1 MKTLIRKFSRTA
13 ITVVLVILAFI
24 AIFNAWVYYTESPW
38 TRDARFS
45 ADVVAIA
52 PDVSGLITQV
62 NVHDN
67 QLVKKGQVLFTI
79 DQPRYQ
85 KALEEAQADVAYYQ
99 VLAQEKRQEA
109 GRRNRLGVQ
118 AMFNAWVYYTES
130 PWTRDA
136 RFSADVVA
144 IAPDVSGLITQVNVH
159 DNQLVKK
166 GQVLFTIDQPR
177 YQKALEEAQAD
188 VAYYQVLAQEKR
200 QEAGRRNR
208 LGVQAMSR
216 EEIDQANNVLQ
227 TVLHQLAKAQATRD
241 LAKLD
246 LERTVIRAPA
256 DGWVTNLNVYTGE
269 FITRG
274 STAVALVKQNSFY
287 VLAYME
293 ETKLEGVRPGYRA
306 EITPLGSNKVLKG
319 TVDSVA
325 AGVTNASSTSDDK
338 GMATIDSNLEWVRLA
353 QRVPVR
359 IRLDNQQ
366 ENIWPAGTTATVV
379 VTGKQ
384 DRDESQDSFFRKMAH
399 RLREFG

>member
-1 MKTLIRKFSRTA
+1 MKTLTRNISRTA
-13 ITVVLVILAFI
+13 ITMVLVILAFI
-24 AIFNAWVYYTESPW
+24 AIFRAWVFYTESPW

-52 PDVSGLITQV
+52 PDVAGLITQV

-67 QLVKKGQVLFTI
+67 QLVKQGQVLFTI

-85 KALEEAQADVAYYQ
+85 KALEEAEADVAYYEAL
-99 VLAQEKRQEA
+99 VNEKRREA
-109 GRRNRLGVQ
+109 GRRN
-118 AMFNAWVYYTES
+118 
-130 PWTRDA
+130 
-136 RFSADVVA
+136 
-144 IAPDVSGLITQVNVH
+144 
-159 DNQLVKK
+159 K
-166 GQVLFTIDQPR
+166 
-177 YQKALEEAQAD
+177 
-188 VAYYQVLAQEKR
+188 
-200 QEAGRRNR
+200 

-216 EEIDQANNVLQ
+216 EEIDQANNTLQ

-256 DGWVTNLNVYTGE
+256 NGWITNLNVYAGE

-274 STAVALVKQNSFY
+274 STAVALVKQDSFY
-287 VLAYME
+287 ILAYME
-293 ETKLEGVRPGYRA
+293 ETKLEGVRAGYRA

-325 AGVTNASSTSDDK
+325 AGVTNASSSIDSK

-359 IRLDNQQ
+359 IRLDSQQ
-366 ENIWPAGTTATVV
+366 GNLWPAGTTATVV
-379 VTGKQ
+379 VTGEK
-384 DRDESQDSFFRKMAH
+384 DRDASQDSFFRKIAH
-399 RLREFG
+399 RLRELG

>member
-1 MKTLIRKFSRTA
+1 MKTLTRKISRTA
-13 ITVVLVILAFI
+13 ITLVLVILAFI
-24 AIFNAWVYYTESPW
+24 AIFRTWVYYTESPW

-52 PDVSGLITQV
+52 PDVAGLITHV

-67 QLVKKGQVLFTI
+67 DLVKKDQVLFTI

-85 KALEEAQADVAYYQ
+85 KALEEAEADVAYYQ

-109 GRRNRLGVQ
+109 
-118 AMFNAWVYYTES
+118 S
-130 PWTRDA
+130 
-136 RFSADVVA
+136 
-144 IAPDVSGLITQVNVH
+144 
-159 DNQLVKK
+159 
-166 GQVLFTIDQPR
+166 
-177 YQKALEEAQAD
+177 
-188 VAYYQVLAQEKR
+188 
-200 QEAGRRNR
+200 RRNR

-319 TVDSVA
+319 ESIALRQGSPMPA
-325 AGVTNASSTSDDK
+325 ARATTKAWRPSIRIWNGSALHSAFRYVSSL
-338 GMATIDSNLEWVRLA
+338 TISRKTCGQPAPPRRL
-353 QRVPVR
+353 
-359 IRLDNQQ
+359 
-366 ENIWPAGTTATVV
+366 
-379 VTGKQ
+379 
-384 DRDESQDSFFRKMAH
+384 
-399 RLREFG
+399 

>member
-1 MKTLIRKFSRTA
+1 MKTLTRNIFRTA
-13 ITVVLVILAFI
+13 ITVILVILAFV
-24 AIFNAWVYYTESPW
+24 AIFRAWVYYTASPW

-45 ADVVAIA
+45 ADIVAIA

-62 NVHDN
+62 NVKDN
-67 QLVKKGQVLFTI
+67 QLVKKDQVLFVI

-99 VLAQEKRQEA
+99 TLAQEKRTEA
-109 GRRNRLGVQ
+109 GRRNRLG
-118 AMFNAWVYYTES
+118 
-130 PWTRDA
+130 
-136 RFSADVVA
+136 
-144 IAPDVSGLITQVNVH
+144 I
-159 DNQLVKK
+159 
-166 GQVLFTIDQPR
+166 
-177 YQKALEEAQAD
+177 
-188 VAYYQVLAQEKR
+188 
-200 QEAGRRNR
+200 
-208 LGVQAMSR
+208 QAMSR

-227 TVLHQLAKAQATRD
+227 TVEHQLAKAMATRD

-325 AGVTNASSTSDDK
+325 AGVTNASSTRDDK

>member
-1 MKTLIRKFSRTA
+1 MKTLTRKISRTA
-13 ITVVLVILAFI
+13 ITMALVILAFI
-24 AIFNAWVYYTESPW
+24 AIFRAWVYYTESPW

-52 PDVSGLITQV
+52 PDVAGLITAV

-67 QLVKKGQVLFTI
+67 QLVKKDQVLFTI

-85 KALEEAQADVAYYQ
+85 KALEEAEADVAYYQ
-99 VLAQEKRQEA
+99 ALASEKRREA
-109 GRRNRLGVQ
+109 GRRNQ
-118 AMFNAWVYYTES
+118 
-130 PWTRDA
+130 
-136 RFSADVVA
+136 
-144 IAPDVSGLITQVNVH
+144 
-159 DNQLVKK
+159 
-166 GQVLFTIDQPR
+166 
-177 YQKALEEAQAD
+177 
-188 VAYYQVLAQEKR
+188 
-200 QEAGRRNR
+200 

-216 EEIDQANNVLQ
+216 EEIDQSNNVLQ

-241 LAKLD
+241 LARLD

-256 DGWVTNLNVYTGE
+256 DGWITNLNVYAGE

-293 ETKLEGVRPGYRA
+293 ETKLEGVRRGFRA
-306 EITPLGSNKVLKG
+306 EITPLGSNRVLKG

-325 AGVTNASSTSDDK
+325 AGVTNSSSSNDTK
-338 GMATIDSNLEWVRLA
+338 GMATVDSNLEWVRLA

-359 IRLDNQQ
+359 IHLDEQQ
-366 ENIWPAGTTATVV
+366 GNLWPAGTTATVV
-379 VTGKQ
+379 ITGEK
-384 DRDESQDSFFRKMAH
+384 DRDASQDSIFRKIAH

>member
-1 MKTLIRKFSRTA
+1 MLLI
-13 ITVVLVILAFI
+13 I
-24 AIFNAWVYYTESPW
+24 
-38 TRDARFS
+38 
-45 ADVVAIA
+45 
-52 PDVSGLITQV
+52 
-62 NVHDN
+62 
-67 QLVKKGQVLFTI
+67 
-79 DQPRYQ
+79 RYWH
-85 KALEEAQADVAYYQ
+85 
-99 VLAQEKRQEA
+99 
-109 GRRNRLGVQ
+109 RRN
-118 AMFNAWVYYTES
+118 A
-130 PWTRDA
+130 
-136 RFSADVVA
+136 
-144 IAPDVSGLITQVNVH
+144 
-159 DNQLVKK
+159 
-166 GQVLFTIDQPR
+166 
-177 YQKALEEAQAD
+177 
-188 VAYYQVLAQEKR
+188 
-200 QEAGRRNR
+200 EAGRRNR

-227 TVLHQLAKAQATRD
+227 TVLHQLAKAQAATRD

-325 AGVTNASSTSDDK
+325 AGVTNASSTRDDK